1 MSNKIIM
8 CVLFLFATTITLL
21 LTVNADTCVVIPP
34 NQEYIEYSRFI
45 AFQIEHEGQVGKCW
59 VTNRT
64 GFEHFRASNYIWSL
78 DGTAGPITS
87 YPVIVSPISPTSPIY
102 LPVIYIN

>member
-1 MSNKIIM
+1 MKSKSVM
-8 CVLFLFATTITLL
+8 FLFVVTLVMVGFMQYSVQADSCIT
-21 LTVNADTCVVIPP
+21 IPP
-34 NQEYIEYSRFI
+34 NQPWIQYSRFI
-45 AFQIEHEGQVGKCW
+45 AWQIEKLDNVDRCW

-87 YPVIVSPISPTSPIY
+87 FPSVELRSPVSPIFLPI
-102 LPVIYIN
+102 IYH